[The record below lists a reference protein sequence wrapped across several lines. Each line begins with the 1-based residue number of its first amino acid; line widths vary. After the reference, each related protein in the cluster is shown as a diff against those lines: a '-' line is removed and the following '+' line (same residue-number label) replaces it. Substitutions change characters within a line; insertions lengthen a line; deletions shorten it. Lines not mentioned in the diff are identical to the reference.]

1 MCIVNLFEIRFP
13 LTECIWLSWFRAV
26 FASPIFRF
34 LLAVVCFPLSVVH
47 VCGSLLLYFV
57 CVCVFKPFFC
67 AGHCP
72 NRPATHNHTQSVGHM
87 ILYTS
92 NDHFEWFVRVRRRC
106 VCAGHRWPSMDLLL
120 CIAPSARLYDINV
133 QFLFLVK
140 QLLDFRAL
148 EHQSRLYIAHCIHA
162 YSSIFE

>member
-1 MCIVNLFEIRFP
+1 M
-13 LTECIWLSWFRAV
+13 
-26 FASPIFRF
+26 
-34 LLAVVCFPLSVVH
+34 H

-162 YSSIFE
+162 YSSIFELIFSPLLSDYYAASSFSRAFTVFRGSVVCARARM